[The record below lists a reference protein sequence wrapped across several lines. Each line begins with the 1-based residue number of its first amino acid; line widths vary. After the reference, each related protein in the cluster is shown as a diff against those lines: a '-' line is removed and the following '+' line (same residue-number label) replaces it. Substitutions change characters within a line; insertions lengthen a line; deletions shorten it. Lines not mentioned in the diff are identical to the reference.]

1 LKDNLVVGLDIG
13 TTKICALVA
22 RLSEEGHLKI
32 LSVGKCSSRGVRKG
46 MVTDIE
52 ATSQAVKEAMTSA
65 ELSAGLKVEQVWV
78 SIAGDHILAQDNRGF
93 VKATG
98 EDRTITAK
106 DVEAVMEEASQLVLP
121 PDREIIHVLPQQFT
135 IDGQNLVKQPVGM
148 KGTHLGVGV
157 HVVTASSAWRG
168 NIENCVRRA
177 GYESEGVVLQSLASA
192 MATVHPEEEDLGV
205 ALVDIGGGTTDL
217 AIFLREGLRFSRVIA
232 VGGSHITS
240 DIALGLHTTREK
252 AEEIKLKYGF
262 LSQAT
267 MRRKEKIRV
276 EKIAGRGSYTIE
288 SKDLVRIIQPR
299 VEEILELVEKELTR
313 SGYRELLSAGMV
325 LTGGTSLLRGIR
337 ELAEDQL
344 GLPTKIGQAHLEE
357 SQELTSPIYATVV
370 GLVLY
375 GIKRSE
381 ELTSKERL
389 GVKIKEWLKE
399 FF

>member
-1 LKDNLVVGLDIG
+1 
-13 TTKICALVA
+13 
-22 RLSEEGHLKI
+22 
-32 LSVGKCSSRGVRKG
+32 
-46 MVTDIE
+46 
-52 ATSQAVKEAMTSA
+52 
-65 ELSAGLKVEQVWV
+65 
-78 SIAGDHILAQDNRGF
+78 
-93 VKATG
+93 
-98 EDRTITAK
+98 
-106 DVEAVMEEASQLVLP
+106 
-121 PDREIIHVLPQQFT
+121 
-135 IDGQNLVKQPVGM
+135 
-148 KGTHLGVGV
+148 
-157 HVVTASSAWRG
+157 
-168 NIENCVRRA
+168 
-177 GYESEGVVLQSLASA
+177 

-240 DIALGLHTTREK
+240 DIAVGLHTTREK

-267 MRRKEKIRV
+267 MKRKEKIRV

-357 SQELTSPIYATVV
+357 PQELTSPIYATVV

-381 ELTSKERL
+381 ELVSKERL
-389 GVKIKEWLKE
+389 GVRIKEWLKE